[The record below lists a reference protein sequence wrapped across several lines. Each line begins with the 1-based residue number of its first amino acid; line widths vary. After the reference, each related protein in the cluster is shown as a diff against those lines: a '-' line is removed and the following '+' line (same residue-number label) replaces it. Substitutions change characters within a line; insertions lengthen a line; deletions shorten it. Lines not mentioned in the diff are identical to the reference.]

1 MTDLK
6 ARIIRPALVA
16 GALLAGSLALATPAF
31 ASTATHASPASPAAR
46 HNECRSW
53 EEELISW
60 PLEPRYRVL
69 AECSYINPAEKARG
83 VLDLVGQGDAH
94 TDWFTQTGVIYESS
108 WRTPLFGVRGTRME
122 YEPRLRRAGNLAGRS
137 RSRTR
142 ARYRPRAAA
151 N

>member
-31 ASTATHASPASPAAR
+31 ASPASPASPAAR

-60 PLEPRYRVL
+60 PLEPRHRVL

-142 ARYRPRAAA
+142 ARDRPRAAA